1 MLYKLIK
8 HIIYILIGYTVPQR
22 LLRGYIFIIEDV
34 LCGTIRVGS
43 VISLNKLNN
52 IQRAYYD
59 NNKYKVKVIHKTSS
73 QSHKGRR
80 DRLNQLQQYYINKYS
95 SQYKAFFTVKIF

>member
-8 HIIYILIGYTVPQR
+8 HIIYILMGYRASQT
-22 LLRGYIFIIEDV
+22 LLRGYIYIVEDV
-34 LCGTIRVGS
+34 LCGTIRVGTT
-43 VISLNKLNN
+43 ISLNKLNN

-73 QSHKGRR
+73 QFHKERR
-80 DRLNQLQQYYINKYS
+80 DRLNQLQQYYINKFS
-95 SQYKAFFTVKIF
+95 SQYKVVLQI

>member
-22 LLRGYIFIIEDV
+22 ILRGYIFIIEDV

-59 NNKYKVKVIHKTSS
+59 NNKYRVKVIHKTSS
-73 QSHKGRR
+73 KLHKQRR
-80 DRLNQLQQYYINKYS
+80 DRLNQLQNYYIDKYS
-95 SQYKAFFTVKIF
+95 RQYKVVLQI

>member
-34 LCGTIRVGS
+34 LCGTIRVGTT
-43 VISLNKLNN
+43 ISLNKLDN
-52 IQRAYYD
+52 IQRIYYG

-73 QSHKGRR
+73 QFHKERR
-80 DRLNQLQQYYINKYS
+80 DRLNQLQNYYIDKYS
-95 SQYKAFFTVKIF
+95 SQYKVVLQI

>member
-34 LCGTIRVGS
+34 LCGTIRVGTT
-43 VISLNKLNN
+43 ISLNKLDN
-52 IQRAYYD
+52 IQRAYYGD
-59 NNKYKVKVIHKTSS
+59 TKYRVKVIHKTSS
-73 QSHKGRR
+73 KLHKQRR
-80 DRLNQLQQYYINKYS
+80 DRLNQLQNYYINKYS
-95 SQYKAFFTVKIF
+95 SQYKVVLQI